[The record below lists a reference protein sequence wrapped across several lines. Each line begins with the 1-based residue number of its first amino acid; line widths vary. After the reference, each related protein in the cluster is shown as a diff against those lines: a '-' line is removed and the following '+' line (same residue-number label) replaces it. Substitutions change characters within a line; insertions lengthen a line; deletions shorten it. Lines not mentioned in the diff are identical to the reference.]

1 MSMAGKRYYGADV
14 PRSTGP
20 HPDPLEQLRDQDR
33 LRASLQYYAATY
45 CEGWC
50 KDNPPNANFEDCD
63 GCRARL
69 ALTDSSQHQ
78 NPQEKQ

>member
-33 LRASLQYYAATY
+33 LREDITNAIIDNMPTLNGLRAAVDAIMAIVSVTN
-45 CEGWC
+45 G
-50 KDNPPNANFEDCD
+50 D
-63 GCRARL
+63 R
-69 ALTDSSQHQ
+69 Q
-78 NPQEKQ
+78 